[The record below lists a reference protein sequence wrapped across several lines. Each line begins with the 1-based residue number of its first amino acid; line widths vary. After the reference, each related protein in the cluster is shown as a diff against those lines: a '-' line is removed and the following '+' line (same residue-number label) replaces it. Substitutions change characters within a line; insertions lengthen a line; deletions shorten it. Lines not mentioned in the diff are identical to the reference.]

1 MKTPIDINKIDAY
14 ISNRSSH
21 GGPATPV
28 YFVKR
33 NKSEIHAVRTGY
45 AAGEEYNHCSTPPVA
60 KAIVFTCRRSV
71 YSTDESWVQKGKD
84 IYRPDHLIFDVEGET
99 ARIAAYHARRTTASE
114 GIRLVEEIEK
124 GLRWFAHANL
134 DYSITPAH
142 VAWLTQI
149 RDLVKQ
155 CPSS

>member
-1 MKTPIDINKIDAY
+1 MQTPIDINKIDAY
-14 ISNRSSH
+14 VPSRV
-21 GGPATPV
+21 GPSTPV

-33 NKSEIHAVRTGY
+33 TKNEIHAVRTGFN
-45 AAGEEYNHCSTPPVA
+45 AGTEWNHETHTA
-60 KAIVFTCRRSV
+60 RIQIFTCRRST
-71 YSTDESWVQKGKD
+71 YSTTETWTQKGETGFRAAD
-84 IYRPDHLIFDVEGET
+84 LIFDVEGET
-99 ARIAAYHARRTTASE
+99 KKIAAYHARRECASK
-114 GIRLVEEIEK
+114 GIELAQEIEK

-134 DYSITPAH
+134 DYCITPAH